1 LVAKSHNSS
10 ATVRQISI
18 LHSTV
23 VTKQLTT
30 KWAFITNAVLCELY
44 KLLLSFRGVG
54 RSPPWL
60 LDLEAFQYLTRNE
73 LADVFAN
80 VLIATYRMY
89 LCFS

>member
-1 LVAKSHNSS
+1 MGFHHECCF
-10 ATVRQISI
+10 VRIVQ
-18 LHSTV
+18 
-23 VTKQLTT
+23 VT
-30 KWAFITNAVLCELY
+30 F
-44 KLLLSFRGVG
+44 LSFRGVG